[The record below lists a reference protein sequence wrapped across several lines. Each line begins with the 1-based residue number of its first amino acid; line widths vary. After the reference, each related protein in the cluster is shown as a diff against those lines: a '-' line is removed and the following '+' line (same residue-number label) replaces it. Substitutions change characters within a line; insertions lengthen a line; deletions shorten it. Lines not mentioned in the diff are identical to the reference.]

1 MGSCLAGTY
10 VTNLSLVREPRCH
23 ESNRERTMFLH
34 NLARLSGQENIHDLI
49 IEMVYTQTLLLGG
62 ALCSLVGLGTKN
74 PYRRLFLLKSID
86 RHNPIL
92 STESGSFRL
101 RVPICIMQ

>member
-1 MGSCLAGTY
+1 MNGLLPSRHLRHKSLLGS
-10 VTNLSLVREPRCH
+10 EPRCH

-49 IEMVYTQTLLLGG
+49 IEMVRYTQTLLLGG

-74 PYRRLFLLKSID
+74 PYRRLFLNQLTDII
-86 RHNPIL
+86 RFYQQNLGL
-92 STESGSFRL
+92 SGLEYLF
-101 RVPICIMQ
+101 V